1 MSESIDRKTSRIELV
16 SRRGFLGNAF
26 GAGAFVLGAG
36 ILPVNALA
44 KGAASLNTTAD
55 TKPIA
60 AATWHPSIFIGV
72 ETDGTV
78 RIIAHRSEMGTGIRT
93 TLPMVVADEM
103 EADWSSV
110 KVQQGFGDKAYGSQD
125 TDGSESITDFYD
137 TMRTAGATARLMLV
151 RAAAAK
157 WGVPSGDCTAQ
168 SHFVV
173 HQSGKKLGYGELAA
187 LAAQQPLPKPEEV
200 VLKNPS
206 QFRYIGKGVPIVD
219 LNDIVTGRGVFGMDI
234 AVPGMVYASIER
246 PPVLG
251 GTVRSLDDSAAQK
264 TAGVGGVYTI
274 PTFTAPHGFKPLGG
288 VAVIADNTW
297 AATKARKA
305 LKIEWDNGPHAIF
318 DSEVN
323 KKQMMETSRK
333 PQKVARKVGNVDAE
347 FAKGGGKV
355 IESQYYTPL
364 LAHVP
369 MEPPVATA
377 YYKNGKVEVWSS
389 TQNPQE
395 VQNSVAAFVGVKPE
409 DVTCHVTLL
418 GGGFGRK
425 SKPDYASE
433 AAYLSKQIGKPVKV
447 VWSREDDIHFDY
459 FHTTSAMYFK
469 AKLDDAG
476 KPEAWLQR
484 SVFPTISTLGDP
496 NAEYGRSELDM
507 GFTDVPFHL
516 TNHQVE
522 NGPAKAHVRIGW
534 LRSVANVYHAF
545 GVQSFVDEL
554 AHAAGRDPIDYTLEI
569 LGPDRTIDLESEH
582 TEYENY
588 GKPLKQFPL
597 DTSRLRGVIEA
608 VRTKSN
614 YAQRKAALAKGRAL
628 GFAAHRSFL
637 TYVAVITEV
646 EVDPQ
651 GKLTIHR
658 MDLAA
663 DCGQVIHPDRVLA
676 QFEGAAVF
684 GVSLALYGE
693 ITASDGR
700 IKQSNFNTYK
710 VARITDSPRVTH
722 VYLVPNGGAA
732 TGVGEPGVPPVAPS
746 ITNAIFAA
754 TGKRIRELPVS
765 KAKLA

>member
-1 MSESIDRKTSRIELV
+1 MSRIELV
-16 SRRGFLGNAF
+16 SRRGFLENAF
-26 GAGAFVLGAG
+26 GVGAFVLGAS
-36 ILPVNALA
+36 IPPLKALA
-44 KGAASLNTTAD
+44 KSAATSNIAPD

-60 AATWHPSIFIGV
+60 DAAWHPGIFIGV

-93 TLPMVVADEM
+93 TLPMIVADEM
-103 EADWSSV
+103 EADWSKV
-110 KVQQGFGDKAYGSQD
+110 KVQQGLGDKAYGSQD
-125 TDGSESITDFYD
+125 TDGSESITDFYE
-137 TMRTAGATARLMLV
+137 TMRKAGATARLMLV

-157 WGVPSGDCTAQ
+157 WGVPSSECSAQ
-168 SHFVV
+168 NHFVL
-173 HQSGKKLGYGELAA
+173 HTAGKKIGYGELAA
-187 LAAQQPLPKPEEV
+187 LAGQQPLPHPDEV
-200 VLKNPS
+200 ILKRPS
-206 QFRYIGKGVPIVD
+206 EFRYIGKGVPIVD
-219 LNDIVTGRGVFGMDI
+219 LNDLVTGHGVFGMDI
-234 AVPGMVYASIER
+234 TVPGMVYASIER

-251 GTVRSLDDSAAQK
+251 GTVRSLDDSAAKK
-264 TAGVGGVYTI
+264 TAGVSGVYTI
-274 PTFTAPHGFKPLGG
+274 PTFKAPHAFKPLGG

-297 AATKARKA
+297 TAIKARKA
-305 LKIEWDNGPHAIF
+305 LKIDWDNGPHAIF
-318 DSEVN
+318 DSETN
-323 KKQMMETSRK
+323 KKQMIETSQK
-333 PQKVARKVGNVDAE
+333 PQKVARKVGNVEAE
-347 FAKGGGKV
+347 FAKPGGKV
-355 IESQYYTPL
+355 IECQYYTPL

-377 YYKNGKVEVWSS
+377 HYKDGKVEVWTC

-433 AAYLSKQIGKPVKV
+433 AAYLSKQTGKPVKV

-469 AKLDDAG
+469 AKLDDTG
-476 KPEAWLQR
+476 KPAAWLQR

-496 NAEYGRSELDM
+496 NAEYGRGELDM
-507 GFTDVPFHL
+507 GFTDVPFRL
-516 TNHQVE
+516 PNQQVE

-554 AHAAGRDPIDYTLEI
+554 AYAAGRDPIDYTLEL
-569 LGPDRTIDLESEH
+569 LGPDRMIDFESEH

-597 DTSRLRGVIEA
+597 DTGRLRGVIKA

-614 YAQRKAALAKGRAL
+614 YDQRKATLAKGHAL

-646 EVDPQ
+646 EVDPK

-658 MDLAA
+658 MDLAV
-663 DCGQVIHPDRVLA
+663 DCGQVIHPDRVMA

-684 GVSLALYGE
+684 GVSIAVHGE

-700 IKQSNFNTYK
+700 IKQSNFDTYK
-710 VARITDSPRVTH
+710 VARMTDSPRITN
-722 VYLVPNGGAA
+722 VYLVPNGATA

-746 ITNAIFAA
+746 IINAIFAA
-754 TGKRIRELPVS
+754 TGKRVRELPVS